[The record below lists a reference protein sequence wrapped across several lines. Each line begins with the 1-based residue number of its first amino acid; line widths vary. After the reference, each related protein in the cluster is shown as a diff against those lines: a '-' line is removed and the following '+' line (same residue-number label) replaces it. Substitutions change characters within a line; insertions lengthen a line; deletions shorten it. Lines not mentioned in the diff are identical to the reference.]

1 MVFSLLI
8 KARVT
13 DLQEYVDILKSEL
26 EATKKREK
34 SRKVSKQLRFKVA
47 YIILLL

>member
-1 MVFSLLI
+1 MVFNSLV

-34 SRKVSKQLRFKVA
+34 SRKVSKQLRSMVV